1 MARYVYVLA
10 LFIYIIDILLYLSS
24 SITSSSYNFT
34 FVCRLL
40 HYFPLREF
48 FAHGGVLCIQHL
60 RSLLL
65 FIRPGAR
72 PPETIIG
79 GRRHTL
85 TDRVAPS
92 LLQVNHLR
100 SYLL

>member
-48 FAHGGVLCIQHL
+48 FAHGGGVV
-60 RSLLL
+60 
-65 FIRPGAR
+65 
-72 PPETIIG
+72 
-79 GRRHTL
+79 HTAP
-85 TDRVAPS
+85 TDSSTLHSAGCPS
-92 LLQVNHLR
+92 
-100 SYLL
+100 S